1 MLQKTLVSFL
11 ASVTLILG
19 FTTTPATAYDLSLQ
33 TLWTQTFVGKSF
45 KLDRKVSSNSA
56 YDRYQVSYRSNG
68 LKITGVMNIPKG
80 RGPFPVAILA
90 HGYIDPDIYVT
101 GQGMARE
108 QDYLARRGIVAFHVD
123 YRNHAGSDND
133 PNFMKKL
140 RYGYTEDVI
149 NAALAIKAS
158 SNPKFNKNQLS
169 LFGRSMGGAVAYNA
183 LISRPGLFDSAVVW
197 ASVSTLAWEN
207 VQKWMANDPDV
218 KKYVIGKY
226 GDNKENPSFWR
237 GMSPLSYFDRITDP
251 ILVEHGSADTTC
263 PVKWAD
269 KAVKRLKANGKTVKY
284 AKRAGAGHT
293 FYDSTFNS
301 AIADTVNFMKR
312 NFS

>member
-1 MLQKTLVSFL
+1 MTKKLLLSVLSALALV
-11 ASVTLILG
+11 LG
-19 FTTTPATAYDLSLQ
+19 FATAPASASDLNLQSL
-33 TLWTQTFVGKSF
+33 WSQTFVGKDL
-45 KLDRKVSSNSA
+45 KLDRKISSNSA
-56 YDRYQVSYRSNG
+56 YDRYRVSYRSNG
-68 LKITGVMNIPKG
+68 FKITGVMNIPKG
-80 RGPFPVAILA
+80 KGPFPTAVLA
-90 HGYIDPDIYVT
+90 HGYIDPDVYVT

-108 QDYLARRGIVAFHVD
+108 QDYLARRGIIAFHVD

-140 RYGYTEDVI
+140 RYGYAEDVI

-158 SNPKFNKNQLS
+158 SNSKFNKNQIS
-169 LFGRSMGGAVAYNA
+169 LFGRSMGGAVAYTA
-183 LISRPGLFDSAVVW
+183 LVSKPGLFDSAVVW

-207 VQKWMANDPDV
+207 VQKWMANDPVV

-226 GDNKENPSFWR
+226 GNNKANPAFWN
-237 GMSPLSYFDRITDP
+237 GMSPFTHFNRITEP
-251 ILVEHGSADTTC
+251 VLVEHGSSDSTC

-269 KAVKRLKANGKTVKY
+269 TAVKRLKANGKSVTY

-293 FYDSTFNS
+293 FYGSTFDK
-301 AIADTVNFMKR
+301 AIANTVKFMKR